1 MLHGPLKCLFL
12 YQPFLLQNL
21 MWMAWML
28 MGLVI
33 MFFKLI
39 SWGYKVSTACT
50 ANFILTFSHNNIT
63 ECEYCKLIGQNTDE
77 EANVALV
84 HHRLLRAS
92 PTQPAF
98 AFKLESLEF
107 YHQLCRCQGSLSI
120 QAFIKV
126 ICAIHNVCY
135 ILNSNA
141 QAMVLIHLQITYT
154 NQL

>member
-1 MLHGPLKCLFL
+1 MLHGPLTCLFS

-28 MGLVI
+28 TGSVI

-39 SWGYKVSTACT
+39 SWGYEVSTGCT
-50 ANFILTFSHNNIT
+50 ANFISTFSHNNIT
-63 ECEYCKLIGQNTDE
+63 ECEYCKPIGQNTDE

-84 HHRLLRAS
+84 HHGLLGAS

-98 AFKLESLEF
+98 AFMLESLKF
-107 YHQLCRCQGSLSI
+107 YHQLHSCQGSLSI

-126 ICAIHNVCY
+126 LCAIHNVCC
-135 ILNSNA
+135 I
-141 QAMVLIHLQITYT
+141 
-154 NQL
+154 